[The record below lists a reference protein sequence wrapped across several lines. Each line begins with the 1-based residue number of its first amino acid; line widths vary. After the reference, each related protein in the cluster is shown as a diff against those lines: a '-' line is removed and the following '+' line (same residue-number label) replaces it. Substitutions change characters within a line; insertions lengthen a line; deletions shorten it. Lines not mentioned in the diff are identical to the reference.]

1 MLIDRWLG
9 DVQVKRVDLL
19 IDLGRMIN
27 PAIDRGQVIG
37 GFVQGMGWVTTEA
50 LTFGPD
56 GRLWS
61 DSATTYK
68 IPNVTDVPADFR
80 VEFLDNPLNTENICG
95 SKAVGEPP
103 LLLAVSVWAAIKQAL
118 ASVTPGRVPQLDLP
132 ATGEEVLKRL
142 TEVVIGDR
150 SSVISETQEVSR
162 HSKNGAAIA
171 NPGTIPLITDHR

>member
-1 MLIDRWLG
+1 
-9 DVQVKRVDLL
+9 
-19 IDLGRMIN
+19 MIN

-56 GRLWS
+56 GHLWS

-80 VEFLDNPLNTENICG
+80 VEFLDNPNNTENICG

-118 ASVTPGRVPQLDLP
+118 ASVTPGHVPQLDLP
-132 ATGEEVLKRL
+132 ATGEEILKRM
-142 TEVVIGDR
+142 TEIAIGDQ
-150 SSVISETQEVSR
+150 SSVISENEAFAKP
-162 HSKNGAAIA
+162 SKNGVPTP
-171 NPGTIPLITDHR
+171 NPATSALITDH